1 MTAKLYEKDPYK
13 TEFKADIKSIEP
25 KDNVFHVTL
34 DKTYFY
40 PEGGGQP
47 ADKGW
52 IEGIEVN
59 YVHKENERVIHVL
72 KKEPEKKKELT
83 CKIDWARRFDFMQQH
98 TGQHLL
104 SAVFKN
110 QFNLNTVGFNLSV
123 DSLRIDLDNQIGKK
137 EINKVEELVND
148 YIYKDIKV
156 ETLYPNDDQLEKFN
170 LRKEPTVDENIRV
183 IKIGEIDFS
192 PCGGT
197 HLNSTGEL
205 GIIKIINVDNYK
217 GGLRID
223 FVCGKRALRDF
234 GFKNEII
241 TELRNIASVPDEEIL
256 NEVKRIKEELKES
269 EETIT
274 ELNKQLL
281 NYKADD
287 LWEKAENIKGIKVI
301 KDTFSDIPYNDVQWL
316 SDILTKKD
324 DLICI
329 FGQHDQATARLLLSK
344 SENIKEVNMNEII
357 NEPLEHIEGRGGGNN
372 LKAQGGG
379 NKVDNI
385 DQAVETALNIIK
397 DKIK

>member
-25 KDNVFHVTL
+25 KDDVFHVTL

-59 YVHKENERVIHVL
+59 YVYKENEKVIHVL

-241 TELRNIASVPDEEIL
+241 TELRNITSVPDEEIL

-281 NYKADD
+281 NYKADELLD
-287 LWEKAENIKGIKVI
+287 RAENIKGIKVI

-357 NEPLEHIEGRGGGNN
+357 NEPLEHIEGRGGGNRF
-372 LKAQGGG
+372 KAQGGG
-379 NKVDNI
+379 SKVKNI
-385 DQAVETALNIIK
+385 EQSVETAYNIIK
-397 DKIK
+397 DKI